1 MTLPE
6 SPSQWLPW
14 APLAAALAHI
24 CEEFVWPGGFTSWYR
39 RYRGSSVQSI
49 TPRFLAIVNATL
61 LAVCVD
67 AAFATGT
74 PFGVAYWIAVSAIL
88 ASNGAWHLWAAIKER
103 AYSPGMVTGLIFY
116 LPLAIYGCIHFL
128 SSGAVSYESAAISL
142 LLGGSYPLWSAAF
155 HGRRGRSVA

>member
-128 SSGAVSYESAAISL
+128 SRARCRMKARRFPCCSADRIHSGLRLSMGAGEEA
-142 LLGGSYPLWSAAF
+142 
-155 HGRRGRSVA
+155 